1 MNNTILQTLFLD
13 NPEIPVEIA
22 HFCKSLPEY
31 IQAEQDYQEAAEE
44 VRRLLGNSGLL
55 RSCTNR

>member
-1 MNNTILQTLFLD
+1 MNNTILQTLFLA

-22 HFCKSLPEY
+22 QFCKSLPEY

-55 RSCTNR
+55 KL

>member
-22 HFCKSLPEY
+22 QFCKSLPE
-31 IQAEQDYQEAAEE
+31 YQEAAEE

-55 RSCTNR
+55 KL